1 MSEVKTKKEMTPF
14 ERYEAMKLEMSFN
27 EIKHASQRMLKAQ
40 VASKLTSQEYKDAC
54 IVELK
59 GREALREAM
68 LKMKE
73 ANAQVVAPVEV
84 VPEVPAEVV
93 PEVPAE
99 SEGN

>member
-40 VASKLTSQEYKDAC
+40 LESKLTSKEYKEAC
-54 IVELK
+54 KIELK
-59 GREALREAM
+59 GRQELREAM

-73 ANAQVVAPVEV
+73 ANAQVVAPVEA
-84 VPEVPAEVV
+84 VPEAPIA
-93 PEVPAE
+93 
-99 SEGN
+99 N

>member
-40 VASKLTSQEYKDAC
+40 VASKLTSKEYKDAC

-68 LKMKE
+68 LKMKGLPPDE
-73 ANAQVVAPVEV
+73 VAPK
-84 VPEVPAEVV
+84 AD
-93 PEVPAE
+93 
-99 SEGN
+99 